1 MISKL
6 KEKKGMVLVLAILI
20 IAAILGAAA
29 LFSNVVIREIQQ
41 SRLIDQSMQ
50 AYYFAESGAERALYQ
65 VRRREAV
72 IDCDSITSGS
82 VCETNGH
89 CSSDDVFCINQD
101 EGGLEVSG
109 SWQVAADNEQETSV
123 NLKKGESFQIDLFSP
138 YQEAD
143 TAESS
148 IDAIEV
154 SRDDSL
160 LLYGEFT
167 NLTNILGI
175 TSKFDCA
182 SQPPVFKDYLISD
195 EFIIRNLDDQDIIE
209 SCSYAFRLT
218 FLPGPGESN
227 ELFTIKVYDR
237 YIEQLKIPSRL
248 IVDSSAEFG
257 QSWQQIRVKTP
268 IRPPLAGLYDFVLF
282 SEQEIRKVQYLLD
295 NN

>member
-1 MISKL
+1 MISGL

-50 AYYFAESGAERALYQ
+50 SYYFAESGAERALYQ

-72 IDCDSITSGS
+72 IDCGLITSGS
-82 VCETNGH
+82 VCETDGY
-89 CSSDDVFCINQD
+89 CSLNNVFCINQN
-101 EGGLEVSG
+101 EGDLDVSG
-109 SWQVAADNEQETSV
+109 SWQVAADNEQETSF

-138 YQEAD
+138 YQEAG
-143 TAESS
+143 TAESN

-154 SRDDSL
+154 IRTSDSF

-175 TSKFDCA
+175 TSRFDCT
-182 SQPPVFKDYLISD
+182 SQPPVFKNYLISD
-195 EFIIRNLDDQDIIE
+195 EFMIQNLDEQDIIE

-218 FLPGPGESN
+218 FLPNSPGNSN

-237 YIEQLKIPSRL
+237 DANQLKIPSRL
-248 IVDSSAEFG
+248 IIDSAAEFG
-257 QSWQQIRVKTP
+257 SSWQQIRVKTP

-282 SEQEIRKVQYLLD
+282 SEQEIIKVQ
-295 NN
+295 